1 MRSPSEGLIATASPA
16 DTTSTER
23 AAALTYAVRGWK
35 VLPVRGKRPLT
46 RHGVNDATTDASVIE
61 GWFTVWRDAGVAIRT
76 GDGVVVVDI
85 DPRHGGHTT
94 LAMLQEEY
102 GELPPTATVTT
113 GSGGRHF
120 YFIGDARCGVL
131 GRGVDLKG
139 RGGCV
144 VAPPSPG
151 YEWEC
156 EGPLAD
162 LPAWVLISRK
172 APTPKIPDE
181 LPERIERGD
190 RNRTLFAFARRM
202 RAWGSGVAGIEAA
215 LLAIN
220 REQCAPPLP
229 EREVRRIA
237 RSAASYEVLPPWKLH
252 PAEFAL
258 SAGVSSTATVL
269 LLAMS
274 KNCGPN
280 GVLDAP
286 IARLCRWTGCSRTA
300 VKDAIHELEV
310 GGRIKVVRR
319 HHKASL
325 YRLVRPQPQPGLYLW
340 WPDSDPLGETRGAR

>member
-1 MRSPSEGLIATASPA
+1 
-16 DTTSTER
+16 
-23 AAALTYAVRGWK
+23 
-35 VLPVRGKRPLT
+35 
-46 RHGVNDATTDASVIE
+46 VNDATTDASVIE

-113 GSGGRHF
+113 GGGGRHF
-120 YFIGDARCGVL
+120 YFVGDARCGVL

-139 RGGCV
+139 RGGYV

-151 YEWEC
+151 YEWAH
-156 EGPLAD
+156 EGPLAE

-172 APTPKIPDE
+172 APKRKAPDQ

-190 RNRTLFAFARRM
+190 RNGTLFAFARRM
-202 RAWGSGVAGIEAA
+202 RAWGSGAAGIEAA

-229 EREVRRIA
+229 EPEVRRIA

-258 SAGVSSTATVL
+258 SAGIGRTATVL
-269 LLAMS
+269 LLVIS

-280 GVLDAP
+280 GVLEAP
-286 IARLCRWTGCSRTA
+286 IARLCRWTGLPDRTA
-300 VKDAIHELEV
+300 RRAISELEV
-310 GGRIKVVRR
+310 GGHMKVVRR
-319 HHKASL
+319 HRKPTL
-325 YRLVRPQPQPGLYLW
+325 YRLLLPLTTPPGVHM
-340 WPDSDPLGETRGAR
+340 GGQIGRQEEGAS